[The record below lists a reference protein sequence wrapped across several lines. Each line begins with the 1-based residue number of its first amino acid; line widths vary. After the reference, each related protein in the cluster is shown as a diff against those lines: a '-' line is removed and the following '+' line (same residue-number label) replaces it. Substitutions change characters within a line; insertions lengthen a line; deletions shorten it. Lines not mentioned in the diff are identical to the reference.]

1 MLVRKQV
8 TTLWPKDL
16 VPFATSALQE
26 RAQGSPWVR
35 PTEARLRTLTSALG
49 VAVRHGRRRWPLK
62 SARTLLKRINP
73 PKKAVEGM
81 SSPHYDYKKQ
91 CVDSA

>member
-35 PTEARLRTLTSALG
+35 PTEALG